1 MKGTM
6 GDMLEINSR
15 TPMKKGKESEL
26 AMKSMEHERSANGAH
41 VFTHRMM
48 NNGGA
53 YHEPEIHTFSADEGK
68 QALSHFAE
76 HAGLS
81 EHMPAA
87 DKDSAAGAAT

>member
-6 GDMLEINSR
+6 GDMLEVNSK
-15 TPMKKGKESEL
+15 TPMPGKQAEPEL
-26 AMKSMEHERSANGAH
+26 KSMEHERSANGGH

-48 NNGGA
+48 NNGGS
-53 YHEPEIHTFSADEGK
+53 YRDPEIHTFGADEGK
-68 QALSHFAE
+68 AALGHFAE

-81 EHMPAA
+81 EHLPAG